1 MDLSWARGSGPRAS
15 LAGQGLQ
22 GRYASGGLAVPGS
35 ARLGFGDAAGADFE
49 AVGAEPS
56 GHDQRAVKARATLPR
71 TRAGEPRASMRACSY
86 HASPG
91 PGQGNVLWIGL
102 WMIYVN
108 TLVSLSTAVDEGCCG
123 KVDNRCDTGSC
134 QVAGRPRSTG
144 RYAVSTGEPAR
155 PLVPCCG
162 RARSSHGGIRGH
174 EKVAMPHDSAT
185 TGDSKL
191 PGGDWGWS
199 RRCAWPD
206 WYLGAL
212 PVRPPTSGNHCLKG
226 LPVHRS
232 VLFAG
237 CPGQGG
243 RHVASRNFPGCIF
256 RAPPLE

>member
-1 MDLSWARGSGPRAS
+1 MSP
-15 LAGQGLQ
+15 
-22 GRYASGGLAVPGS
+22 
-35 ARLGFGDAAGADFE
+35 
-49 AVGAEPS
+49 
-56 GHDQRAVKARATLPR
+56 GHDQRAVRARATLPR
-71 TRAGEPRASMRACSY
+71 MRAQGPRASVRACSY

-91 PGQGNVLWIGL
+91 ACQANVLCIGL
-102 WMIYVN
+102 WMVYVN
-108 TLVSLSTAVDEGCCG
+108 TLVNRSIAVDECCCG

-256 RAPPLE
+256 RAPALE